1 LGKEQLIIKN
11 AAIIFRIAAI
21 KNRHGSNKYLGK
33 EQLIIKNAAI
43 IFRIA
48 AIKNRHDS
56 NK

>member
-1 LGKEQLIIKN
+1 M
-11 AAIIFRIAAI
+11 AAINDREC
-21 KNRHGSNKYLGK
+21 SNKYLGK

-48 AIKNRHDS
+48 AIKIGMTAINNRESS

>member
-1 LGKEQLIIKN
+1 MGSLAINDRECNNYYLGNEQLIIKN
-11 AAIIFRIAAI
+11 AP
-21 KNRHGSNKYLGK
+21 
-33 EQLIIKNAAI
+33 I